1 MIDVDKEITYWCEV
15 ARKDLQFAGRLIARE
30 DEEEILYSFF
40 FLHLTL
46 EKAFKAH
53 IVKQTK
59 RLPPKIHN
67 LLVLAEMGEVSLSE
81 ERNDFC
87 GRINLY
93 NIEARYP
100 NLSIPTP
107 TLERAKEY
115 FEQTKELMEW
125 LIKQL

>member
-1 MIDVDKEITYWCEV
+1 MIDVKKEV
-15 ARKDLQFAGRLIARE
+15 AYWRDGALKDLQFANRLILRE
-30 DEEEILYSFF
+30 EEEILYCFF

-53 IVKQTK
+53 VVKQTK
-59 RLPPKIHN
+59 KLPSKTHN
-67 LLVLAEMGEVSLSE
+67 LLVLAEIGEVKLSE
-81 ERNDFC
+81 EQNDFC

-100 NLSIPTP
+100 NLTIPSP
-107 TLERAKEY
+107 TLQRAKEY